1 MDFAIWSINYSEEGH
16 SSTLLTIDLEPKIFD
31 FSHVVLGGD
40 P

>member
-1 MDFAIWSINYSEEGH
+1 MWSINHSEEGH
-16 SSTLLTIDLEPKIFD
+16 SLTLLTIDLEAKIFD